1 MIGCDDLLIGGTV
14 TAGGVTGGYSVN
26 GTAYSVGDWSEL
38 FGGTGLTG
46 RQLEVLGR
54 PGGYM
59 TGDLLG
65 RSRFFNL
72 ELVIL
77 DRNTSGGL
85 TEPTSQEQRD
95 ENTDVLL
102 ATIASGVP
110 QVLEVLMAD
119 GSSRYITATAL
130 DASPIEQPRR
140 QRRITIPYE
149 TTWPYWRDAGAVSTD
164 TMSGA
169 DTLAVA
175 GKQPVYDAVLTFA
188 GNGSLTHPGLGW
200 SITIA
205 GASGAVVVD
214 LGNRT
219 VTEGGNEAT
228 NRMRRTGG
236 RVWGWFTPGNNS
248 VTAAGTT
255 VGVAYRAQ
263 Y

>member
-14 TAGGVTGGYSVN
+14 TAGGVTGGYSIN
-26 GTAYSVGDWSEL
+26 GTAYSVADWSSI
-38 FGGTGLTG
+38 FGGSGLSG

-77 DRNTSGGL
+77 DRNTTGGID
-85 TEPTSQEQRD
+85 EPTAREQK
-95 ENTDVLL
+95 ELNTDILL
-102 ATIASGVP
+102 QTIASPVA
-110 QVLEVLMAD
+110 QVLEVVMAD
-119 GSSRYITATAL
+119 GSSRYIEATAL
-130 DASPIEQPRR
+130 SASPINQPRR

-149 TTWPYWRDAGAVSTD
+149 TTWPYWRDAGAESTD
-164 TMSGA
+164 TLSGS
-169 DTLAVA
+169 DTLAVT
-175 GKQPVYDAVLTFA
+175 GRQPIYDAVLTFA
-188 GNGSLTHPGLGW
+188 GDGSITHPALGW

-205 GASGAVVVD
+205 GSGGAVVVD

-228 NRMRRTGG
+228 NRMRRTGN
-236 RVWGWFTPGNNS
+236 REWGWFTVGNNS
-248 VTAAGTT
+248 VTVAGTS